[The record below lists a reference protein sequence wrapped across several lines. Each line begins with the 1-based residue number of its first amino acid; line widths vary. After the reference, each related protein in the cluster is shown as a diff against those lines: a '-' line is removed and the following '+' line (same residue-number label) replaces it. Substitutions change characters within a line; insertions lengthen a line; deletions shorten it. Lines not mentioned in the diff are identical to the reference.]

1 MNDEDFM
8 QLALAQAD
16 AALVAGEV
24 PVGAVLVRDGQV
36 IAQAHNAPV
45 SQHDPSAHAEVRVLR
60 EAAAKLGNY
69 RLDDCTLYVTLEPC
83 TMCAGAILN
92 ARLGKVV
99 WGAPEPKTGAA
110 GSVIDVF
117 AQPALNHQTE
127 NNVRSHYKLFLNT
140 SDWRTKPKLRR
151 DVCAMTRCAH
161 PTALSPAYPA
171 TLGNPITSA
180 TCRPSMVCVC
190 IIWTRGLRMLK

>member
-16 AALVAGEV
+16 AALAAGEV

-45 SQHDPSAHAEVRVLR
+45 SKLDPSAHAEVLVMR

-99 WGAPEPKTGAA
+99 WGAPEPKTGAC
-110 GSVIDVF
+110 GSVMDVF
-117 AQPALNHQTE
+117 AKPQLNHQTV
-127 NNVRSHYKLFLNT
+127 NQGHVL
-140 SDWRTKPKLRR
+140 
-151 DVCAMTRCAH
+151 A
-161 PTALSPAYPA
+161 
-171 TLGNPITSA
+171 
-180 TCRPSMVCVC
+180 
-190 IIWTRGLRMLK
+190 